1 MSEFTVPSVLN
12 NGSAKPNG
20 TAFAPVIVC
29 CFPSASVI
37 VLDFSTAHT
46 YLCPLAGTV
55 ILGIATPLVVVVTS
69 FPSAFNFA
77 FTSSTVS
84 NLDGSATISL

>member
-20 TAFAPVIVC
+20 TAAPPVIVC
-29 CFPSASVI
+29 CTSFPFSSLTVT
-37 VLDFSTAHT
+37 VFDFSTAHT

-55 ILGIATPLVVVVTS
+55 IASVVFPLSISV
-69 FPSAFNFA
+69 PSAFSNA
-77 FTSSTVS
+77 FTLSTVS
-84 NLDGSATISL
+84 